1 MVSYFTKKTG
11 EFSKKELTIRLIISS
26 MIAAV
31 IVNMLLN
38 TLWLVIM
45 YDKAFIALLGTRAI
59 KELIMIPV
67 QIITILAL
75 VKVLDPIKEKTL
87 GK

>member
-1 MVSYFTKKTG
+1 M
-11 EFSKKELTIRLIISS
+11 IISS
-26 MIAAV
+26 AIATV

>member
-26 MIAAV
+26 AIATV

>member
-1 MVSYFTKKTG
+1 
-11 EFSKKELTIRLIISS
+11 
-26 MIAAV
+26 
-31 IVNMLLN
+31 
-38 TLWLVIM
+38 M

>member
-26 MIAAV
+26 VIAAV

>member
-1 MVSYFTKKTG
+1 M
-11 EFSKKELTIRLIISS
+11 IISS
-26 MIAAV
+26 AIATV

-38 TLWLVIM
+38 TLWLFII

>member
-26 MIAAV
+26 VIAAV

-75 VKVLDPIKEKTL
+75 VKVLDPIKEKAL

>member
-1 MVSYFTKKTG
+1 
-11 EFSKKELTIRLIISS
+11 
-26 MIAAV
+26 MIATV

>member
-1 MVSYFTKKTG
+1 
-11 EFSKKELTIRLIISS
+11 
-26 MIAAV
+26 
-31 IVNMLLN
+31 MLLN

-45 YDKAFIALLGTRAI
+45 YDKAFMVLLGTRVI

-67 QIITILAL
+67 QVVTILAL
-75 VKVLDPIKEKTL
+75 VRVLEPIKQKAL